1 MRWQRGTHHNN
12 EQVLQHTRIVSLSY
26 CIIYIEG
33 KINYWYHILV
43 FISSPNNTAS
53 LSAIGIHQKIK
64 QKKDTFHQTIEK
76 FEEDKTYN
84 KHESYIGGTH
94 PILIVNN
101 TAPSES
107 KNEIDVAS
115 NEAEQETNVSAVQ
128 F

>member
-84 KHESYIGGTH
+84 KHESYIGGTY